1 VLYFAEFDLQFFKT
15 RSEMLR
21 HLAKCR
27 LQHPPGDEIYRNR
40 TAKGGVSMY
49 EVRARRPARA
59 VPHPARRAG
68 ELPRCAVRMPT
79 RRCVVPRAGRC
90 WLKAR
95 PCADPT
101 IHTKPG
107 STCQVRAA
115 EGGSRF
121 RCEPHLSRR
130 MLRRSLYLPY
140 TPRRPWTP
148 RQVDG
153 KKEKLYCQNL
163 CYLAKLFL
171 DHKTLYYD
179 VDLFLF
185 YVLCE
190 NDERGSHIVG
200 CAALPARAGQGA
212 WWVRLPAC
220 VGRMVGGG
228 CACWPAWAVWWVMG
242 ARAGLRGPTD
252 RGASVQPMGRCA
264 SATPLHAD
272 ACEGQAAHAGCQ
284 KEQGITAPVLQA
296 GAPTAG
302 RRRNLG

>member
-1 VLYFAEFDLQFFKT
+1 
-15 RSEMLR
+15 MLR

-59 VPHPARRAG
+59 VLHPALRAG

-79 RRCVVPRAGRC
+79 RRCVVQRAGRC

-101 IHTKPG
+101 KHTKPG

-140 TPRRPWTP
+140 TPRRALGAAARWTARRRSCTARTCATWP
-148 RQVDG
+148 SCSWTTRRSTTTSTSSSSTCCARTTSAARTSSGAPAGLLQQGQWVVG
-153 KKEKLYCQNL
+153 APGRLPG
-163 CYLAKLFL
+163 
-171 DHKTLYYD
+171 H
-179 VDLFLF
+179 
-185 YVLCE
+185 
-190 NDERGSHIVG
+190 RGG
-200 CAALPARAGQGA
+200 WRA
-212 WWVRLPAC
+212 RLPAC
-220 VGRMVGGG
+220 V
-228 CACWPAWAVWWVMG
+228 
-242 ARAGLRGPTD
+242 
-252 RGASVQPMGRCA
+252 
-264 SATPLHAD
+264 TPD
-272 ACEGQAAHAGCQ
+272 
-284 KEQGITAPVLQA
+284 LQA
-296 GAPTAG
+296 CCAAG
-302 RRRNLG
+302 G

>member
-1 VLYFAEFDLQFFKT
+1 MLYFAEFDLQFFKT

-200 CAALPARAGQGA
+200 CACWPASAGA
-212 WWVRLPAC
+212 
-220 VGRMVGGG
+220 VGGG
-228 CACWPAWAVWWVMG
+228 RARPPAWAPRWVAG
-242 ARAGLRGPTD
+242 APAGLRDPRLTGVLCS
-252 RGASVQPMGRCA
+252 RRVGAS
-264 SATPLHAD
+264 TPLRCRANN
-272 ACEGQAAHAGCQ
+272 
-284 KEQGITAPVLQA
+284 APSLSEKA
-296 GAPTAG
+296 RLRRSRCCRRERPWLTRTSGA
-302 RRRNLG
+302 R